1 MNCKFLKYSLFWNR
15 FFYTKVNRKLNIQC
29 PKYAINLIIHIPKSY
44 TTKTKYQNVK
54 IIDFL
59 EQRRS
64 DSNAWCITIYIKIA
78 MSVLNKKSLNK
89 FDWIWPINIY
99 IFILN
104 ASIEFRFLH
113 IKSNETEENYIFLSG
128 PKRDF
133 QMLINVLFEN
143 INCLTLSS
151 MCQWLSNLK
160 IYFFNILFVLVFS
173 TCDD

>member
-1 MNCKFLKYSLFWNR
+1 M
-15 FFYTKVNRKLNIQC
+15 NRKLNIQC

-78 MSVLNKKSLNK
+78 MSVLNKKSQNK

-104 ASIEFRFLH
+104 ASIEFLQ
-113 IKSNETEENYIFLSG
+113 IKSNETEENNIFLSG